1 MGRIFLPIILPAQEM
16 SVPPSTIELVIELM
30 AWEWRHGRGGAE
42 VISVCDVQDPLGV
55 TDALALLDHA
65 LRALAAADAGSLP
78 TVVQAEVLR
87 ALARAEARHI
97 AARARVLAAF
107 TARDGY
113 QDDGQGSARV
123 WLSWQTRVTRAAAAG
138 SVGWAR
144 RLAAHPVIA
153 DALAGGQ
160 LSVSWARA
168 ICEWTDRLPDDNRD
182 DADQILA
189 AAAAGGAELA
199 DLAGLAEQMHQR
211 AHRDRPDP
219 DEDGFDDRR
228 LWLDLTFG
236 GAGRLNGDLTPGCA
250 AAVSAVLEALAKPA
264 GPEDLR
270 TAAQRR
276 HDALEEA
283 CRRLIAA
290 GMVPGRAGQPTQIV
304 VHMGLGQLRGRPG
317 ASVAE
322 AAWAAGRARQRGW
335 LTGPE
340 ADAAACDAAIV
351 PVVTGH
357 VDPAALEQLTD
368 VFLAAHTLSADAGQ
382 PPTGAGQPTGS
393 TQPAGARQPGGRAAC
408 GCTCGN
414 CTGNTAQT
422 STAAQISAASQAN
435 ATGEPLSRD
444 SRLRLRTALLA
455 LAADALSGPGG
466 LAAQLRACLDGGPL
480 ATVSLPLDIGPAS
493 ETIPVH
499 LRRAATTRHP
509 HCAFP
514 GCDQPA
520 SVCDIHHLLPRA
532 AGGPTALP
540 NLVPLCSFHH
550 KIAIHRWGWALTLH
564 PDGTTTA
571 TSPDGRRT
579 CHSHGPPGGGPGP
592 PNDTPGP
599 PSDTPGPP
607 NQDHGRP
614 GRAA

>member
-1 MGRIFLPIILPAQEM
+1 MCDGREPAD
-16 SVPPSTIELVIELM
+16 VRGALVMLDRAM
-30 AWEWRHGRGGAE
+30 Q
-42 VISVCDVQDPLGV
+42 V
-55 TDALALLDHA
+55 LAV
-65 LRALAAADAGSLP
+65 ADAGSLP
-78 TVVQAEVLR
+78 TGVQAQVLR
-87 ALARAEARHI
+87 ALERAEARHT

-107 TARDGY
+107 TAQDGY
-113 QDDGQGSARV
+113 EDDGHGCARV
-123 WLSWQTRVTRAAAAG
+123 WLAWQTRVTKAAAAG

-153 DALAGGQ
+153 RALADGE

-168 ICEWTDRLPDDNRD
+168 IGGWTDRLPGENRD

-199 DLAGLAEQMHQR
+199 DLAGLAEQMYQR
-211 AHRDRPDP
+211 SQTGPTDD
-219 DEDGFDDRR
+219 DGGFDDRR

-236 GAGRLNGDLTPGCA
+236 GAGRLTGDLAPGCA
-250 AAVSAVLEALAKPA
+250 AALTAVLDALGKRA

-270 TAAQRR
+270 TATQRR

-290 GMVPGRAGQPTQIV
+290 GMVPGRAGQPTQILL
-304 VHMGLGQLRGRPG
+304 HLSLGQLRGLPG
-317 ASVAE
+317 ASAAE
-322 AAWAAGRARQRGW
+322 AAWAAGRAQAGW

-340 ADAAACDAAIV
+340 ADAAACDASLV

-357 VDPAALEQLTD
+357 VDLTALEQLTD
-368 VFLAAHTLSADAGQ
+368 VFLAGHAH
-382 PPTGAGQPTGS
+382 PPTGPAQPVGPGQPVGPAHATGVGQPAGS
-393 TQPAGARQPGGRAAC
+393 TQLAGPGQPGGRAGC
-408 GCTCGN
+408 GCTRGD
-414 CTGNTAQT
+414 CTCPTPQTA
-422 STAAQISAASQAN
+422 STGEISAISEAGPAR
-435 ATGEPLSRD
+435 EPLSGQ
-444 SRLRLRTALLA
+444 SRVRLRTALLA
-455 LAADALSGPGG
+455 LATDALSGPGG
-466 LAAQLRACLDGGPL
+466 LAAQLRAGLGGGPL

-499 LRRAATTRHP
+499 LRRAVTVRHG

-532 AGGPTALP
+532 AGGPTALR

-550 KIAIHRWGWALTLH
+550 KIVIHRWGWTLTLH

-579 CHSHGPPGGGPGP
+579 FHSHGPPGNGPGQPGDTRGPPGP
-592 PNDTPGP
+592 PGRDHDPPG
-599 PSDTPGPP
+599 G
-607 NQDHGRP
+607 DHGQP
-614 GRAA
+614 DRAA